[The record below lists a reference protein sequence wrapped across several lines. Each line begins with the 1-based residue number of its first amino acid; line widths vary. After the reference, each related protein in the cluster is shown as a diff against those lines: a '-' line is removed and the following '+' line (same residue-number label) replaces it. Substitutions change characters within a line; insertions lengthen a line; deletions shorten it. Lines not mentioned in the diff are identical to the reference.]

1 MSELKQVMKEL
12 NFHQNLVDCMFLKP
26 PKGNFSRVNIFGEIS
41 SLSEFPENN
50 LYLFYEFALP
60 IGWKVDNEN
69 DDYLLY
75 QSENIVEE
83 NINKLKSISQVSAG
97 YVNPGAF
104 SFVKPKNYSFTR
116 VNNTFN
122 ETEDELK
129 DTHSLIHNFSLPFEL
144 ELLGHN
150 DAIGKFDPK
159 LLIQI
164 NSLDY
169 WGRHR
174 IEGYCFINLPIKT
187 GYTNLNVPCFK
198 PQEDNYMKI
207 FSYFLGGSRKIPDL
221 KELAKSASSN
231 ELNVDTVLN
240 RYGIMTEYTGTVHV
254 NYNCVIQKESVM
266 TEARNEVKNKQGIE
280 DYNLLLGIHTAL
292 GEKVATIKYNT
303 KQGQMQTTNHGLINR
318 YEN

>member
-26 PKGNFSRVNIFGEIS
+26 PQGNFSRVNIFGEIS
-41 SLSEFPENN
+41 SLSEFPESN

-75 QSENIVEE
+75 QAENIVEE
-83 NINKLKSISQVSAG
+83 NINKLKSISQVSTG
-97 YVNPGAF
+97 YVNPNAF

-116 VNNTFN
+116 INNTFN
-122 ETEDELK
+122 ENEDEIK
-129 DTHSLIHNFSLPFEL
+129 DMNSLTHNFSLPFEL

-150 DAIGKFDPK
+150 DAIGRLDPK
-159 LLIQI
+159 LLIQV
-164 NSLDY
+164 NSVDY

-174 IEGYCFINLPIKT
+174 IQGYCFVNLPIKT
-187 GYTNLNVPCFK
+187 GYTNIDVPCYK
-198 PQEDNYMKI
+198 PQEDNYMKL

-221 KELAKSASSN
+221 KELAKTASSN

-240 RYGIMTEYTGTVHV
+240 RYGIMTEYTGTVHI
-254 NYNCVIQKESVM
+254 NLNCVIQREDVM
-266 TEARNEVKNKQGIE
+266 NNARDEVKHKQGLE
-280 DYNLLLGIHTAL
+280 DYNLLLGINSAL
-292 GEKVATIKYNT
+292 GEQVASINYVT

-318 YEN
+318 YEA